1 MSTVSQYEF
10 KAIPAG
16 QINVDEALGI
26 IECFVAGVGN
36 KDSVGDVVLPGAF
49 TESLK
54 RRKPRVVWGHDWN
67 HPIGKVLEIYEVGAN
82 DPRLP
87 AKMRRANIG
96 GLFAKVQF
104 NLKSEKGREAFNQ
117 VAFYGEEQEW
127 SIGYKTLDAF
137 FDPSRKANMLKEV
150 ELYEVSPVLHG
161 ANQLTGT
168 ISIKSNEP
176 LKDPDGGLT
185 AAGRRHYNET
195 EGSNL
200 KPGVKGPADT
210 PDKMHRKG
218 SFLTRFFTNPSGPM
232 KDENGKPTRL
242 ALSARAWG
250 EPVPQNMEDARE
262 LAAKGR
268 RMLDDYNSQKEK
280 SYDFEDPSWMDQE
293 DTDDEYMGPRGADG
307 GVPVVAPKMGMNANL
322 AAAISMRFGGNIRLR
337 AVEDNLAVF
346 DMMNEGESQTMR
358 VTYHFDGDEFMF
370 GEPKEVRAQT
380 VYMSVDKPE
389 EEPEQEKPRMFGD
402 TDEKF
407 MDFLRSVA
415 EQVRA
420 NKKPDEQM
428 KSLVEEVEVKSG
440 RVLSRNNVNK
450 LRQAIDL
457 LTEVMATGGAMEMEM
472 KGKELYIPIISRDVP
487 DMKLLVDDLCD
498 EHGLQAKAFDDSIIV
513 SGEFTDEARY
523 EIAAL
528 MDEYSAKVL
537 RPQRFDPNAVDGDND
552 GTIQEGTPFAR
563 PSAPNVPSLNM
574 TKPRTAMSTTTK
586 PEPPKKSPV
595 VQAQL
600 DNVRRMT
607 SSPFDA
613 DREFG
618 DFNRRWQKHTVD
630 GTMGS
635 SDIVGMDRMYEN
647 LKKKVKA
654 EGLDHNIFKQMTSQE
669 LNEFFD
675 AIAYDKE
682 EPDTRAEF
690 LAMLMA
696 DFELGMRKIAKNRD
710 KNGPQSGEPKIE
722 VDKIIANM
730 RSRMDK

>member
-1 MSTVSQYEF
+1 MSTVNQYEF

-16 QINVDEALGI
+16 QINIDEALGI

-67 HPIGKVLEIYEVGAN
+67 HPIGKVLEIYEVGSN

-87 AKMRRANIG
+87 MKMRRASIG

-210 PDKMHRKG
+210 PDKLHRKG

-232 KDENGKPTRL
+232 KDEKGEPTRL
-242 ALSARAWG
+242 ALSAAAWG
-250 EPVPQNMEDARE
+250 EPVPKNMEDARE

-268 RMLDDYNSQKEK
+268 RMLDEYQSQKEK
-280 SYDFEDPSWMDQE
+280 SYDFEDPSWQNQE
-293 DTDDEYMGPRGADG
+293 DSDDEYTGPRGPDG
-307 GVPVVAPKMGMNANL
+307 GIPMINPKMGRDANL
-322 AAAISMRFGGNIRLR
+322 SGAIAMRFGGAVRLR
-337 AVEDNLAVF
+337 NADNNLAVF
-346 DMMNEGESQTMR
+346 DHMHEGKKMTMR

-370 GEPKEVRAQT
+370 GEPKEVTAQT
-380 VYMSVDKPE
+380 VYMPVEKPAE
-389 EEPEQEKPRMFGD
+389 EESDSGEPMMFGD

-407 MDFLRSVA
+407 MDFLSSIA
-415 EQVRA
+415 KQIRA
-420 NKKPDEQM
+420 NKKPEEQI
-428 KSLVEEVEVKSG
+428 KSIVEDIEFKAG

-450 LRQAIDL
+450 LRQAIEL
-457 LTEVMATGGAMEMEM
+457 LTEVMATGGTMEIEM
-472 KGKELYIPIISRDVP
+472 KGKELHIPVATRDIS
-487 DMKLLVDDLCD
+487 DMKILVDDLCG
-498 EHGLQAKAFDDSIIV
+498 EHGLEAKTFNGGIVV
-513 SGEFTDEARY
+513 SGYFSDEAHD
-523 EIAAL
+523 EITSL
-528 MDEYSAKVL
+528 MDEYTSKVL
-537 RPQRFDPNAVDGDND
+537 RAQRFDPNAVDGDND
-552 GTIQEGTPFAR
+552 GTIQEGSPFAR
-563 PSAPNVPSLNM
+563 PAAPKAPTVNM
-574 TKPRTAMSTTTK
+574 APPRTAMASTT
-586 PEPPKKSPV
+586 PSSPKRSAT
-595 VQAQL
+595 VQGHL
-600 DNVRRMT
+600 DNVRNMQ

-635 SDIVGMDRMYEN
+635 SDIIGMDRMYEN
-647 LKKKVKA
+647 LRKKAKA
-654 EGLDHNIFKQMTSQE
+654 EGLDHNIFKKMTSKQ
-669 LNEFFD
+669 LNDFFE
-675 AIAYDKE
+675 AIAYEKE

-696 DFELGMRKIAKNRD
+696 DFELGMRKIANNRD
-710 KNGPQSGEPKIE
+710 KNGPQAGEPKIE
-722 VDKIIANM
+722 VDKIIATM
-730 RSRMDK
+730 RPRLDK

>member
-176 LKDPDGGLT
+176 LKDPEGGLT

-210 PDKMHRKG
+210 PDKLHRKG

-232 KDENGKPTRL
+232 KNEKGEPTRL
-242 ALSARAWG
+242 ALSAAAWG
-250 EPVPQNMEDARE
+250 EPIPKNMEDARE

-268 RMLDDYNSQKEK
+268 RMLDEYQSQKEK
-280 SYDFEDPSWMDQE
+280 SYDFEDPSWQNQE
-293 DTDDEYMGPRGADG
+293 DTDDEYTGPRGPDG
-307 GVPVVAPKMGMNANL
+307 GVPAVAPKMSMNTNL

-337 AVEDNLAVF
+337 AVEDNLAVY
-346 DMMNEGESQTMR
+346 DMMSDGETETMR

-370 GEPKEVRAQT
+370 GEPKEVKPQT
-380 VYMSVDKPE
+380 IYMPV
-389 EEPEQEKPRMFGD
+389 EEPEKEENDMMFGD

-407 MDFLRSVA
+407 MDFLSSIA
-415 EQVRA
+415 KQIRA
-420 NKKPDEQM
+420 NKTPDEQI
-428 KSLVEEVEVKSG
+428 KSIVEDIEIKAG
-440 RVLSRNNVNK
+440 RVLSRNNVSK

-457 LTEVMATGGAMEMEM
+457 LTEVMATGGTMEIEM
-472 KGKELYIPIISRDVP
+472 KGKELHIPVATRDIS
-487 DMKLLVDDLCD
+487 DMKMLVDDLCG
-498 EHGLQAKAFDDSIIV
+498 EYGLEAKTFNGGIIV
-513 SGEFTDEARY
+513 SGEFTDEAHD
-523 EIAAL
+523 EITSL
-528 MDEYSAKVL
+528 MDEYTSKVL
-537 RPQRFDPNAVDGDND
+537 RAQRFDPNAVDGDND
-552 GTIQEGTPFAR
+552 GTIQEGSPFAR
-563 PSAPNVPSLNM
+563 PAAPKTPSINM
-574 TKPRTAMSTTTK
+574 APPRTAMSSTTPST
-586 PEPPKKSPV
+586 PKRSPV
-595 VQAQL
+595 VQGHL
-600 DNVRRMT
+600 DNVRRMK

-635 SDIVGMDRMYEN
+635 SDIVGMDRMYDN

-675 AIAYDKE
+675 AVAYDKE

-710 KNGPQSGEPKIE
+710 KNGPQAGEPKIE
-722 VDKIIANM
+722 VDKIIGNM
-730 RSRMDK
+730 RSRMNK

>member
-1 MSTVSQYEF
+1 MSAVSQYEI

-16 QINVDEALGI
+16 QINIDEALGI

-67 HPIGKVLEIYEVGAN
+67 HPIGKVLEIYEVN
-82 DPRLP
+82 PSDPRLP
-87 AKMRRANIG
+87 IKMRRANIG

-137 FDPSRKANMLKEV
+137 FDPNRKANMLKEV

-176 LKDPDGGLT
+176 MQDPDGGLT

-232 KDENGKPTRL
+232 KDEKGEPTRL
-242 ALSARAWG
+242 ALSAQAWG
-250 EPVPQNMEDARE
+250 EPVPQNMDDARE

-268 RMLDDYNSQKEK
+268 RMLDDYQAQKEK
-280 SYDFEDPSWMDQE
+280 SYDFEDPSWMNQE
-293 DTDDEYMGPRGADG
+293 DSDDEYTGPRGPDG
-307 GVPVVAPKMGMNANL
+307 GVPVMNPAMGRDMNL
-322 AAAISMRFGGNIRLR
+322 SGAIAMRFGGAVRLR
-337 AVEDNLAVF
+337 NADGNLAVF
-346 DMMNEGESQTMR
+346 DHMHEGKKMTMR

-370 GEPKEVRAQT
+370 GEPKEVTAQT
-380 VYMSVDKPE
+380 VYMPVEKPSE
-389 EEPEQEKPRMFGD
+389 EESDEPMMFGD

-407 MDFLRSVA
+407 MDFLSSIA
-415 EQVRA
+415 KQIRA
-420 NKKPDEQM
+420 NKKPEEQIKSIIDEI
-428 KSLVEEVEVKSG
+428 EVKAG

-450 LRQAIDL
+450 LRQAIEL
-457 LTEVMATGGAMEMEM
+457 LTEVMATGGAMEIEM
-472 KGKELYIPIISRDVP
+472 KGKELLIPVATRDIS
-487 DMKLLVDDLCD
+487 DMKLLVDDLCS
-498 EHGLQAKAFDDSIIV
+498 EHGLEAKAFKGGIAVTGDI
-513 SGEFTDEARY
+513 TDEAHD
-523 EIAAL
+523 EITSL
-528 MDEYSAKVL
+528 MEEYSAKVL

-552 GTIQEGTPFAR
+552 GTIQEGTTFAR
-563 PSAPNVPSLNM
+563 PGAPKVPSISRNM
-574 TKPRTAMSTTTK
+574 PRTAMSTTTSQ
-586 PEPPKKSPV
+586 PSSKSPR
-595 VQAQL
+595 VQSNL
-600 DNVRRMT
+600 DSIGQMA
-607 SSPFDA
+607 SSPFDS

-647 LKKKVKA
+647 LKKKAKT
-654 EGLDHNIFKQMTSQE
+654 EGLDNGMFKQMSSQE
-669 LNEFFD
+669 LNEFYE
-675 AIAYDKE
+675 ALAYDKM

-710 KNGPQSGEPKIE
+710 KNGPQAGEPKIE
-722 VDKIIANM
+722 VDKIIGNM
-730 RSRMDK
+730 RSRMNK

>member
-1 MSTVSQYEF
+1 MSTVSQYEI

-16 QINVDEALGI
+16 QINIDEALGI

-67 HPIGKVLEIYEVGAN
+67 HPIGKVLEIYEVGAS

-87 AKMRRANIG
+87 IKMRRANIG

-210 PDKMHRKG
+210 PDKLHRKG

-232 KDENGKPTRL
+232 KDEKGEPTRL
-242 ALSARAWG
+242 ALSASAWG
-250 EPVPQNMEDARE
+250 EPVPQNMDDARE

-268 RMLDDYNSQKEK
+268 RMLDEYQSQKEK
-280 SYDFEDPSWMDQE
+280 SYDFEDPSWMNQE
-293 DTDDEYMGPRGADG
+293 DSDDEYTGPRGPDG
-307 GVPVVAPKMGMNANL
+307 GVPAVNPAMGRDVNL
-322 AAAISMRFGGNIRLR
+322 SGAIAMRFGGAVRLR
-337 AVEDNLAVF
+337 NADNNLAVF
-346 DMMNEGESQTMR
+346 DHMHEGKKMTMR

-370 GEPKEVRAQT
+370 GEPKEVMAQT
-380 VYMSVDKPE
+380 VYMPVTKPE
-389 EEPEQEKPRMFGD
+389 EEESDSGEPMMFGD

-407 MDFLRSVA
+407 MDFLSSIA
-415 EQVRA
+415 KQIRA
-420 NKKPDEQM
+420 NKKPEEQI
-428 KSLVEEVEVKSG
+428 KSIVEDIEFKAG

-457 LTEVMATGGAMEMEM
+457 LTEVMATGGSMEIEM
-472 KGKELYIPIISRDVP
+472 KGKELLIPVATRDIS
-487 DMKLLVDDLCD
+487 DMKLLVDDLCS
-498 EHGLQAKAFDDSIIV
+498 EHGLEAKAFNGGIAV
-513 SGEFTDEARY
+513 SGDITDEAHS
-523 EIAAL
+523 EITSL
-528 MDEYSAKVL
+528 MDEYTAKVL
-537 RPQRFDPNAVDGDND
+537 RPMRFDPRAVDGDND
-552 GTIQEGTPFAR
+552 GTIQEGTPFKR
-563 PSAPNVPSLNM
+563 PSAPKVPSINTAL
-574 TKPRTAMSTTTK
+574 PRTAMSTTT
-586 PEPPKKSPV
+586 PEPSKKSPT
-595 VQAQL
+595 VQSNL
-600 DNVRRMT
+600 DAVGRMT
-607 SSPFDA
+607 SSPFDS

-630 GTMGS
+630 GSMGS
-635 SDIVGMDRMYEN
+635 SDIVGMDRMYDN
-647 LKKKVKA
+647 LKKKAKT
-654 EGLDHNIFKQMTSQE
+654 EGLDSNMFKQMTSQE
-669 LNEFFD
+669 LNEFYESL
-675 AIAYDKE
+675 AYDKM
-682 EPDTRAEF
+682 EPETRAEF

-710 KNGPQSGEPKIE
+710 KNGPQAGEPKIE
-722 VDKIIANM
+722 VDKIIGNM
-730 RSRMDK
+730 RSRMNK